1 MISLVILCWMRL
13 KFNRFTVTGVCGYRY
28 WMTRCSTLYTAIS
41 SVCWVQCFD
50 LCLCLCREQSDREQA
65 LEDFKTGT
73 LCAYA
78 CDFVCVCMWLCVRV
92 HVTLCVCVCVRD
104 VYCECFLNHFLCSYS
119 CCNRC
124 IKDITCTLFTPSVLQ
139 LRSKLRLSH
148 AYWGLCTSCWSH
160 RPCRVCEINIEADVT
175 SNYEFPMW
183 GFRSHLLSHLFI
195 VIRSA
200 GALAKVLL
208 FQSGQA
214 ESFWLSSFFPL
225 KQMFQTSWLRWQR
238 GYESTLHGLCDQ
250 HDVT

>member
-1 MISLVILCWMRL
+1 MCRQWIYFLAELMISLVILCWMRL

-104 VYCECFLNHFLCSYS
+104 VYCECFLNHFLSKGIAPILVATDVAS
-119 CCNRC
+119 RGLD
-124 IKDITCTLFTPSVLQ
+124 IKDIT
-139 LRSKLRLSH
+139 
-148 AYWGLCTSCWSH
+148 
-160 RPCRVCEINIEADVT
+160 
-175 SNYEFPMW
+175 
-183 GFRSHLLSHLFI
+183 
-195 VIRSA
+195 
-200 GALAKVLL
+200 
-208 FQSGQA
+208 
-214 ESFWLSSFFPL
+214 
-225 KQMFQTSWLRWQR
+225 
-238 GYESTLHGLCDQ
+238 
-250 HDVT
+250 